1 MDQKIIFMTI
11 CGMLAV
17 TYVPRMLPVVAL
29 ASRNMPPALIRWLG
43 FIPTAVLSA
52 LLLPDLVVREGGLD
66 FGMENIF
73 LWVALP
79 TLLVAW
85 RTRSFFGAIFTG
97 MGLVAVARWLFGV

>member
-17 TYVPRMLPVVAL
+17 TYIPRMLPVVAL

-66 FGMENIF
+66 FGKENIF

-79 TLLVAW
+79 TLVVAW

-97 MGLVAVARWLFGV
+97 MGLVAVARWIGM

>member
-1 MDQKIIFMTI
+1 
-11 CGMLAV
+11 
-17 TYVPRMLPVVAL
+17 
-29 ASRNMPPALIRWLG
+29 
-43 FIPTAVLSA
+43 VLSA
-52 LLLPDLVVREGGLD
+52 LLLPDLIVREGGLD
-66 FGMENIF
+66 FGRENIF

>member
-29 ASRNMPPALIRWLG
+29 ASKEMPPALIRWLG

-52 LLLPDLVVREGGLD
+52 LLAPDLVVREGSLD
-66 FGMENIF
+66 FSTENIF

-79 TLLVAW
+79 TFIVAW
-85 RTRSFFGAIFTG
+85 KTKSFFGAIFTG
-97 MGLVAVARWLFGV
+97 MGLVAMARWIFGI

>member
-1 MDQKIIFMTI
+1 
-11 CGMLAV
+11 
-17 TYVPRMLPVVAL
+17 
-29 ASRNMPPALIRWLG
+29 MPPALIRWLG

-66 FGMENIF
+66 FGQENIF

-79 TLLVAW
+79 TLVVAW

>member
-52 LLLPDLVVREGGLD
+52 LLVPDLVVREGSLD
-66 FGMENIF
+66 FGMDNIF

-79 TLLVAW
+79 TFFVAW
-85 RTRSFFGAIFTG
+85 KTKSFFGAIFTG
-97 MGLVAVARWLFGV
+97 MGLVAVARWVIGL